1 MPFTVS
7 GKARD
12 GLGGTRHVRA
22 VDNGWL
28 VGFDAAEVGGALW
41 WFDKTGERRVKLFDG
56 NIIGFVE
63 LAGEGI
69 VALSGFARGGFS
81 RGQALRVR
89 RAVEWTAKPWINLDS
104 AAEAFVLESRDS
116 LLVLTTTGVVR
127 LTACGDMTRVALT
140 DYDAL
145 YPTSLAVDPH
155 GVIYVGMRHYITRF
169 VPALGSAL
177 REEWLTRED
186 CQTPKVSHFECVCT
200 GFDPRLERE
209 RTHDTDDDGDRHLPA
224 DDARRLSRARGA
236 PDPQRTRVMVAQ
248 TLSVVM
254 SSAGLYLPAVDLH
267 LDPSIG
273 VQAAFVSH
281 AHSARVGSLTS
292 GLVLG
297 SPETLRLI
305 EMRAEAPPASRA
317 IDWNESIERPLS
329 AGFGGGTARLSIAHA
344 GHLLGA
350 AQLVIDHP
358 GGRFVYTGDYQSG
371 PGLTHVAGAPV
382 PCDELVIESTYALPI
397 FRFPDRARVRL
408 ALVEWC
414 RARLGEGN
422 APVVI
427 AIPLGNS
434 QEIVRALVDADLT
447 VQAHDAV
454 YRGCEMY
461 ESLGVALGL
470 AEKKVRPYVKKKG
483 PADAVLIAPP
493 SAYADAMIKKL
504 PNARVA
510 YVSGRALLDA
520 SLEQMRADIGFPLSG
535 HADHDDLVATAR
547 ACGARHVVTTF
558 GDATSFAGIL
568 NERGLAATALEASS
582 LDETT

>member
-1 MPFTVS
+1 MLFACASGCGGPSASTTGIPHDVSVGKAAPPSPRCPTPIPARSLLTSSPPPPKGWALTAAPVARKCGNLSRNEWVVRDSDAGVEVARRDSGAAEDSLPFTVS

-116 LLVLTTTGVVR
+116 LLVLTTTGVIR

-200 GFDPRLERE
+200 EA
-209 RTHDTDDDGDRHLPA
+209 T
-224 DDARRLSRARGA
+224 RR
-236 PDPQRTRVMVAQ
+236 P
-248 TLSVVM
+248 
-254 SSAGLYLPAVDLH
+254 
-267 LDPSIG
+267 
-273 VQAAFVSH
+273 
-281 AHSARVGSLTS
+281 
-292 GLVLG
+292 
-297 SPETLRLI
+297 
-305 EMRAEAPPASRA
+305 
-317 IDWNESIERPLS
+317 
-329 AGFGGGTARLSIAHA
+329 
-344 GHLLGA
+344 
-350 AQLVIDHP
+350 
-358 GGRFVYTGDYQSG
+358 
-371 PGLTHVAGAPV
+371 
-382 PCDELVIESTYALPI
+382 
-397 FRFPDRARVRL
+397 
-408 ALVEWC
+408 
-414 RARLGEGN
+414 
-422 APVVI
+422 
-427 AIPLGNS
+427 
-434 QEIVRALVDADLT
+434 
-447 VQAHDAV
+447 
-454 YRGCEMY
+454 
-461 ESLGVALGL
+461 
-470 AEKKVRPYVKKKG
+470 
-483 PADAVLIAPP
+483 
-493 SAYADAMIKKL
+493 
-504 PNARVA
+504 
-510 YVSGRALLDA
+510 
-520 SLEQMRADIGFPLSG
+520 
-535 HADHDDLVATAR
+535 
-547 ACGARHVVTTF
+547 
-558 GDATSFAGIL
+558 
-568 NERGLAATALEASS
+568 
-582 LDETT
+582 